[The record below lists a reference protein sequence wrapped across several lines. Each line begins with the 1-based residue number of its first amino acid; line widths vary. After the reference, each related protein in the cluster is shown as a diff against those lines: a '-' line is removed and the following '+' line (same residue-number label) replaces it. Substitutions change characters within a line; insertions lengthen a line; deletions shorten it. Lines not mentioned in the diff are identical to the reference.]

1 MTDIPGSPG
10 SIVVVGSINA
20 DLTTTVHRHPHPGET
35 LLGGD
40 GEISAG
46 GKGANQAVAA
56 AQLGAEVHMVGAVGS
71 DTMADSALVH
81 MRASGADMSAV
92 HTVDGPTGL
101 AVITV
106 ADDGEN
112 TIIVVPG
119 ANASMDA
126 DYVDRHARLIEQ
138 AGIVLLQ
145 GEIPADGFNRAVDL
159 AQGRVV
165 INLAPVVPVGHEQLR
180 QADPLL
186 VNEHEGA
193 LVLEML
199 GAPTPETD
207 PSTLVAALLGQG
219 FPTVVMTLGAD
230 GALVGDAE
238 GLTAIPTPTVE
249 AVDTTGSGDAFAG
262 ALVAKLADGHS
273 LVEAARFAARVGAF
287 AATRRGAQASYPTL
301 VDDLP
306 TVTA

>member
-35 LLGGD
+35 LLGGG

-92 HTVDGPTGL
+92 HTVDGP
-101 AVITV
+101 
-106 ADDGEN
+106 
-112 TIIVVPG
+112 
-119 ANASMDA
+119 
-126 DYVDRHARLIEQ
+126 
-138 AGIVLLQ
+138 
-145 GEIPADGFNRAVDL
+145 
-159 AQGRVV
+159 
-165 INLAPVVPVGHEQLR
+165 
-180 QADPLL
+180 
-186 VNEHEGA
+186 
-193 LVLEML
+193 
-199 GAPTPETD
+199 
-207 PSTLVAALLGQG
+207 
-219 FPTVVMTLGAD
+219 
-230 GALVGDAE
+230 
-238 GLTAIPTPTVE
+238 TAIPTPTVE